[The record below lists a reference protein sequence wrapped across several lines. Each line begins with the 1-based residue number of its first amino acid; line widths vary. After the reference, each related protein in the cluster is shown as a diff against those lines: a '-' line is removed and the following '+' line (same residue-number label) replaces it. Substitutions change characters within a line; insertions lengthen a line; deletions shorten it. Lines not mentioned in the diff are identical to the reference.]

1 MSIKFEPDPHYIHR
15 TTLFDQFIP
24 SAGGVVFLG
33 DSITEMCEWHE
44 FFPEVR
50 VINRGVSGDST
61 RGVLN
66 RLDQITA
73 IKPSKVFLAI
83 GVNDL
88 QRHYH
93 PGEVVRNISET
104 VKTLKAD
111 TGAKV
116 YLQSILPVMEYKLE
130 TGILN
135 QTIDAVNHELQQIA
149 AETGAEY
156 IDNNILLGDETGN
169 LAPQFSEDG
178 LHINGAAYK
187 IWTDNIRAKVLE

>member
-15 TTLFDQFIP
+15 TTLFDQLAP
-24 SAGGVVFLG
+24 VTGGVVFLG

-61 RGVLN
+61 RGVLQ
-66 RLDQITA
+66 RVDQITA
-73 IKPSKVFLAI
+73 LEPSKVFFAI

-93 PGEVVRNISET
+93 PGEVVRNIAET
-104 VKTLKAD
+104 VKKLKKV
-111 TGAKV
+111 TGARV

-149 AETGAEY
+149 LENGAEY
-156 IDNNILLGDETGN
+156 IDNNILLSDETGN

-187 IWTDNIRAKVLE
+187 LWAENIRAKVLE

>member
-15 TTLFDQFIP
+15 TTLFDQLAP
-24 SAGGVVFLG
+24 VTGGVVFLG

-61 RGVLN
+61 RGVLQ
-66 RLDQITA
+66 RVDQITA
-73 IKPSKVFLAI
+73 LAPSKVFIAI

-93 PGEVVRNISET
+93 PGEVVRNIGET
-104 VKTLKAD
+104 VKKLKKE
-111 TGAKV
+111 TGTRV
-116 YLQSILPVMEYKLE
+116 FLQSILPVMEYKLE

-149 AETGAEY
+149 LENGAEY
-156 IDNNILLGDETGN
+156 IDNNILLSDETGN

-187 IWTDNIRAKVLE
+187 LWAENIRAKVLE